1 MILSLR
7 AGAKVYLNGA
17 VIRVDRK
24 VNLELLNDVTF
35 LLESHV
41 LQPEEATTPLKQ
53 LYFVLQTMLMDPTA
67 AGNVKP
73 MFEAMMAST
82 IACFDQPDVV
92 KGLEGVKASV
102 AGDRMF
108 EALKNLRTL
117 YKVEDAILAEASKTE
132 ESPTRAA

>member
-41 LQPEEATTPLKQ
+41 LQAHEANTPLRQ
-53 LYFVLQTMLMDPTA
+53 LYFVLQTMLMDPA
-67 AGNVKP
+67 SVGNVSP
-73 MFEAMMAST
+73 LFETMMIST
-82 IACFDQPDVV
+82 IACFEDPVV
-92 KGLEGVKASV
+92 VAGLNAAKDNFAAGRLFDALKGLRK
-102 AGDRMF
+102 
-108 EALKNLRTL
+108 L
-117 YKVEDAILAEASKTE
+117 YKAEAVILE
-132 ESPTRAA
+132 LAQEPVESPTQAA

>member
-41 LQPEEATTPLKQ
+41 LQAHEANTPLRQ
-53 LYFVLQTMLMDPTA
+53 LYFVLQTMLMDPASVGT
-67 AGNVKP
+67 VSP
-73 MFEAMMAST
+73 LFETMMIST
-82 IACFDQPDVV
+82 IACFEDPVV
-92 KGLEGVKASV
+92 VAGLNAAKDNFAAGRLFDALKGLRK
-102 AGDRMF
+102 
-108 EALKNLRTL
+108 L
-117 YKVEDAILAEASKTE
+117 YKAEAVILE
-132 ESPTRAA
+132 LAQEPVESPTQAA

>member
-41 LQPEEATTPLKQ
+41 LQAHEANTPLRQ
-53 LYFVLQTMLMDPTA
+53 LYFVLQTMLMDPA
-67 AGNVKP
+67 SVGNVSP
-73 MFEAMMAST
+73 LFETMMIST
-82 IACFDQPDVV
+82 IACFEDPVV
-92 KGLEGVKASV
+92 VAGLNAAKDNFAAGRQFDALKGLRK
-102 AGDRMF
+102 
-108 EALKNLRTL
+108 L
-117 YKVEDAILAEASKTE
+117 YKAEAVILE
-132 ESPTRAA
+132 LAQEPVESPTQAA